1 MGWMF
6 TSVTIAQ
13 LVEQGK
19 LSYDD
24 PLSKVMPDLVRDR
37 AQVAPR
43 TRRAREPRV
52 TALAKQRPGR
62 CVGRGPATLRIPCY
76 LIASVEPVT
85 SRLTLR

>member
-37 AQVAPR
+37 AQVAP
-43 TRRAREPRV
+43 
-52 TALAKQRPGR
+52 
-62 CVGRGPATLRIPCY
+62 GRGQPGNLG
-76 LIASVEPVT
+76 
-85 SRLTLR
+85 